1 MIFTDA
7 DAACSIAAVFTTNR
21 VRAAPV
27 KLSQRHLA
35 DAAGRCRGVVVNAG
49 NANCCTGA
57 PGDAD
62 AAAMARR
69 LAEKLGA
76 PPEQILVCSTGII
89 GERLPMNK
97 ILNGIDAAYA
107 SARAAT
113 GDFAAAILTTDLVTK
128 TAAAAGSLDGRPFKL
143 AGVAKG
149 SGMIAPR
156 MATMLAFVTTDVQIE
171 PPRFQRLLGDVTAET
186 FNRITVDG
194 DTSTND
200 TVIAMASGRAAAV
213 VTDENEADFRDALL
227 DVCLSLARQ
236 IARDGE
242 GASHFV
248 TVQVRGAA
256 GAEDADR
263 VGRAVAESLLVK
275 TAIAGNDPNWGRI
288 LVAAGRSGAAVD
300 EATFSL
306 KINGLELFRRGA
318 PLPSPSTEA
327 VQAMFA
333 PHDILVEIDLGQG
346 EAAADWHTCDL
357 THGYITI
364 NADYH
369 T

>member
-1 MIFTDA
+1 
-7 DAACSIAAVFTTNR
+7 
-21 VRAAPV
+21 
-27 KLSQRHLA
+27 
-35 DAAGRCRGVVVNAG
+35 
-49 NANCCTGA
+49 
-57 PGDAD
+57 
-62 AAAMARR
+62 MARR
-69 LAEKLGA
+69 LAEKLDA
-76 PPEQILVCSTGII
+76 LPEQILVCSTGII

-107 SARAAT
+107 NALAGT

-128 TAAAAGSLDGRPFKL
+128 TAGAAGSLDGRPFKL

-171 PPRFQRLLGDVTAET
+171 PDRWQRLLGDVTAAT

-227 DVCLSLARQ
+227 DVCRSLAMQ

-256 GAEDADR
+256 SAEDADR
-263 VGRAVAESLLVK
+263 VGRAVAESPLVK
-275 TAIAGNDPNWGRI
+275 TAIAGADPNWGRI
-288 LVAAGRSGAAVD
+288 VSAAGYAGVAFDPSGVSLRINGFELYRSGSPVEFDAAVVSESIRAIRD
-300 EATFSL
+300 TSIRLRFSEGEATARFWTS
-306 KINGLELFRRGA
+306 
-318 PLPSPSTEA
+318 
-327 VQAMFA
+327 
-333 PHDILVEIDLGQG
+333 
-346 EAAADWHTCDL
+346 DL
-357 THGYITI
+357 TAEYVRL